1 MCVGVCEC
9 VCVCSVA
16 QLCPTLCDSMGCS
29 RPGSSV
35 HGISQARILEWV
47 DISFSR
53 DQIRVSCIT
62 GRFFT
67 PESPGMPQRVGRGW
81 LAREGIEEEQSRPK
95 GLPAPGPGVRLS
107 VETEIG

>member
-1 MCVGVCEC
+1 MDY
-9 VCVCSVA
+9 S
-16 QLCPTLCDSMGCS
+16 LL
-29 RPGSSV
+29 GSPV
-35 HGISQARILEWV
+35 PGISQARILEWV

-53 DQIRVSCIT
+53 DQIRVSCIA

-95 GLPAPGPGVRLS
+95 GLPAPGPGFRLS